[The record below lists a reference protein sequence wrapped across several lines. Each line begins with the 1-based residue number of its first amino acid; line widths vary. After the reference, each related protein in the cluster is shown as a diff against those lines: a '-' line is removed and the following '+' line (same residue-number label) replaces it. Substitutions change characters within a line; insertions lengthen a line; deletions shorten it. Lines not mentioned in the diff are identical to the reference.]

1 MQEELRSLKK
11 EQKDHKTDLEGKLK
25 VLRRD
30 MKHLSEKETSVVVL
44 PPQSPPSMVETHK
57 HHHHH
62 HHNRNDLMKV
72 ATPTGTR
79 ELTVDEKI
87 LQLRAELARVSLGE
101 EVLAKWS
108 DDGWYY
114 RSIVKDELGNFKY
127 QVEDSLRDTE
137 QIYREDIVSGVNM
150 MADDSFEVCFLCFFF
165 LILSNFKKIF
175 FNLRISIHF

>member
-11 EQKDHKTDLEGKLK
+11 EQKDYKADLEGKLK

-30 MKHLSEKETSVVVL
+30 VKQMSEKETSVVVL
-44 PPQSPPSMVETHK
+44 PPQSP
-57 HHHHH
+57 
-62 HHNRNDLMKV
+62 
-72 ATPTGTR
+72 ATTIIEPRTTQTQIVTSPPR
-79 ELTVDEKI
+79 SSRDLTVDEKI
-87 LQLRAELARVSLGE
+87 LQLRAELPRVNLGE

-114 RSIVKDELGNFKY
+114 RSIVRDNLGQNKY

-150 MADDSFEVCFLCFFF
+150 TSDESFEVCVCGGV
-165 LILSNFKKIF
+165 
-175 FNLRISIHF
+175 

>member
-11 EQKDHKTDLEGKLK
+11 EQKDHKADLEGKLK

-44 PPQSPPSMVETHK
+44 PPQSPPSTVETLK
-57 HHHHH
+57 HHHH

-87 LQLRAELARVSLGE
+87 LQLRAELPRVSLGE

-150 MADDSFEVCFLCFFF
+150 MADDSFEVCSCFNSFTF
-165 LILSNFKKIF
+165 RFWV
-175 FNLRISIHF
+175 FNLEILLIF